1 MAERKNKGDFHRT
14 GATKNHNTGDCEI
27 MIFVDQWQMFS
38 IISTFWH
45 IFVCHKSGGSCVF
58 TAVLPGQCQKIW
70 WLDAEWPKS

>member
-45 IFVCHKSGGSCVF
+45 IFVCHQGMLNSCVSRS
-58 TAVLPGQCQKIW
+58 V
-70 WLDAEWPKS
+70 SR